1 MDFLHIGDP
10 RIPTFGNILVSREP
24 NGVLLE
30 LLVAANVI
38 LITVLILTLIQS
50 KNETSKRK
58 HSR

>member
-10 RIPTFGNILVSREP
+10 RIPNIGNILVSREP
-24 NGVLLE
+24 NGVLLV
-30 LLVAANVI
+30 LLLAANVI
-38 LITVLILTLIQS
+38 LITVLILTLIQP